1 MTFLR
6 SVFLLLLFSPVVW
19 AQVPVATSV
28 PDGYEAPT
36 REIAVKDPWE
46 NYNRG
51 MHKFNRAVDDNFAKP
66 IAKGYKKITPQPIR
80 TGISNFFTNL
90 FQPLS
95 AVHLLL
101 QGRPGA
107 AGAALGRFAIN
118 ATLGIGGLFDPAT
131 DAGIPLR
138 REDLGQT
145 FAVWGWGNSRYF
157 ELPFLG
163 PSTLRDAFGFA
174 GDFQVSPFNYVERP
188 ERYYVFGLYLIDLRA
203 GALAGEKL
211 VRGGDGDD
219 YTLIRDAYMQN
230 RDFQIHDRTARD
242 QLPDY
247 LQEDDSLDE
256 DE

>member
-6 SVFLLLLFSPVVW
+6 NVFLLLLFSPVVW

-36 REIAVKDPWE
+36 REVAVKDPWE

-174 GDFQVSPFNYVERP
+174 GDFQVSPFNYVEKP
-188 ERYYVFGLYLIDLRA
+188 ERYYVFGLYLVDLRA

-242 QLPDY
+242 ELPDY